1 MRYPLEVIRSAS
13 PSVYVP
19 GVMRGVLWRPRRAD
33 GPAAF
38 LAVFGRRLGAAP
50 IDPTA
55 LNALAQ
61 AIQTQ
66 EGFYPGSIAY
76 TNNNP
81 GNLVYVGQPGATPGV
96 GGFAAFSS
104 YNAGLQALENQIQLD
119 ATRGTDVN
127 GNPVTTVGQ
136 LISSWAPA
144 SAGNNTPAYI
154 SSVTSQTGYSASDN
168 LLSLGTPAGSDST
181 DLTTT
186 IYSASEDSTSAGSAS
201 LLSSPWLIAAAIGA
215 VAMVALR

>member
-1 MRYPLEVIRSAS
+1 M
-13 PSVYVP
+13 
-19 GVMRGVLWRPRRAD
+19 
-33 GPAAF
+33 
-38 LAVFGRRLGAAP
+38 
-50 IDPTA
+50 DPTA

-66 EGFYPGSIAY
+66 EGYYPGSVAY

-104 YNAGLQALENQIQLD
+104 YSAGLQALENQIQLD
-119 ATRGTDVN
+119 AVRGTDVN
-127 GNPVTTVGQ
+127 GNPVNTMGD

-154 SSVTSQTGYSASDN
+154 ASVTAQTGYSASDN
-168 LLSLGTPAGSDST
+168 LLSLGTAASSDST
-181 DLTTT
+181 AVFTTSDYPGDLADAVSGVT
-186 IYSASEDSTSAGSAS
+186 
-201 LLSSPWLIAAAIGA
+201 SSPWLIAAAIGA
-215 VAMVALR
+215 VALVALR